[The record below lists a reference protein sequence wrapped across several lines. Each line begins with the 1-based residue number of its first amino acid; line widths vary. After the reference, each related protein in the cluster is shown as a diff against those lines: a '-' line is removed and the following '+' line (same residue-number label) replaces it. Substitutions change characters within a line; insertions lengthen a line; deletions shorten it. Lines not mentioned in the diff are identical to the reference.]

1 MARTKVRN
9 YPSKEEYENHIKE
22 YMLSHKGEIIAY
34 MLRQLGYDDIDS
46 LREDEYSKNPF
57 WVCGSFILRPKNKDM
72 AHEWFLD
79 NGRIPDYIYDIT
91 YYIYPT
97 QSVIIKEPIMEKVVK
112 DMELENDFY
121 VTQRLD

>member
-9 YPSKEEYENHIKE
+9 YPSREEYENHIKE

-34 MLRQLGYDDIDS
+34 MLRQLGYDDIES
-46 LREDEYSKNPF
+46 LKEDEFSNSRF
-57 WVCGSFILRPKNKDM
+57 WVCGSIQLRPKNKDM

-79 NGRIPDYIYDIT
+79 NDRIPSYIYDLT
-91 YYIYPT
+91 HHIYPT
-97 QSVIIKEPIMEKVVK
+97 QSIIIKEPIMEKVVR
-112 DMELENDFY
+112 DMELENEFY

>member
-97 QSVIIKEPIMEKVVK
+97 QSVIIKEPIMEKDVK